1 MAAKQKKARKQPANR
16 GTQLDVQILNDGLH
30 LAMAWGD
37 DWLSAI
43 QGRLSK
49 QYPALT
55 SEQLDEYNTV
65 CQEAMRFGHSMIYEV
80 ARKTLNETCA
90 EGFDDYR
97 RRVHSRYPWVNEGNL
112 SSLFSQSV
120 YYSLK

>member
-1 MAAKQKKARKQPANR
+1 MAAKQKQARKQPANR
-16 GTQLDVQILNDGLH
+16 GEHLDVQILNDGLH
-30 LAMAWGD
+30 LAMAWGG
-37 DWLSAI
+37 DWLAAI
-43 QGRLSK
+43 QGRLSS

-55 SEQLDEYNTV
+55 TEQLDEYATV
-65 CQEAMRFGHSMIYEV
+65 CQEAMRFGHSMIDAV
-80 ARKTLNETCA
+80 ARKTLDETCA